1 MLVLKLS
8 DKPCFLCGAA
18 EDTAE
23 VKMKDKSFQGVL
35 CKNHVFQVLKK
46 QRKEMGTML
55 KLSQVGPKA

>member
-23 VKMKDKSFQGVL
+23 VKMKDKSFQEVI
-35 CKNHVFQVLKK
+35 CKNHIFQVLKK
-46 QRKEMGTML
+46 QRKKKPTML
-55 KLSQVGPKA
+55 KLWQE

>member
-1 MLVLKLS
+1 MLTLKLS
-8 DKPCFLCGAA
+8 EKACFLCGAT

-46 QRKEMGTML
+46 REKEVPSAPAKSG
-55 KLSQVGPKA
+55 S